1 MKTVKPLLYFF
12 IALVCSFLSCFPS
25 LAESGQDICVK
36 DKSGETVCVKKVP
49 ERIVS
54 LAPSLTE
61 LVFDL
66 NAGSRLVGRTSRC
79 NFPEEA
85 ARVLE
90 IGPYMAPDFEKL
102 LTVKPD
108 LVLAPKNGMRP
119 ELVYRI
125 KSLGIPVYVDDSG
138 SIEDINQLIMNLGV
152 LLNKNVDAVNLVT
165 QIEIRR
171 KKLADVISELEKASV
186 LFVVGINPLVVAGST
201 SFLSSMLS
209 EAGGRNVVNE
219 LSSPYPKFSMEE
231 VMRQNPDV
239 IFMLDKECHGV
250 DCLNYW
256 KNFQFLKAVKN
267 KRVYEVN
274 SDLMSRPGARTIE
287 ALEALANHLHPGA
300 SMAEL
305 SLMVNETHP
314 VRQAN

>member
-1 MKTVKPLLYFF
+1 MKPLRYFSVAFVGVFLYFF
-12 IALVCSFLSCFPS
+12 PSF
-25 LAESGQDICVK
+25 AESGQDICVK
-36 DKSGETVCVKKVP
+36 EKSGETVCVKKVP

-66 NAGSRLVGRTSRC
+66 DAGSRLVGRTSRC

-85 ARVLE
+85 ARVQD

-108 LVLAPKNGMRP
+108 MILAPKNGMRP
-119 ELVYRI
+119 ELIYRI

-138 SIEDINQLIMNLGV
+138 SIQDINQLIMNLGV
-152 LLNKNVDAVNLVT
+152 LLNKNKEAVNIVI

-171 KKLADVISELEKASV
+171 KKLANVISGLEKASV

-231 VMRQNPDV
+231 VMRQNPEV

-256 KNFQFLKAVKN
+256 KNYQFLQAVKN

-287 ALEALANHLHPGA
+287 ALESLANHLHSDA
-300 SMAEL
+300 SMAEPL
-305 SLMVNETHP
+305 LMVNETRQ